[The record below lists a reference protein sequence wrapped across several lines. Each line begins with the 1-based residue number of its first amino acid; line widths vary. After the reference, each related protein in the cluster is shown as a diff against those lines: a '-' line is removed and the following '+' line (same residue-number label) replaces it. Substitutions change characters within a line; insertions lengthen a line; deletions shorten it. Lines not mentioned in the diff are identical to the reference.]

1 MLSFSD
7 CPTDI
12 PNYSLVQGKCYFF
25 ETTKLDHQSARANC
39 NAKFRSEGKLF
50 EPRSLEINSEV
61 FFKAESEFGSLLIKS
76 PTGTGWLLNSARIWI
91 GVSDIDDDN
100 IFKYTESKQVLNMTP
115 SWAPGNPSNFWKGG
129 DENCVEFAFVS
140 DAKWNDRDCSAE
152 QFSIC
157 ESK

>member
-1 MLSFSD
+1 MNII
-7 CPTDI
+7 T
-12 PNYSLVQGKCYFF
+12 SLHAQRI
-25 ETTKLDHQSARANC
+25 ARNRNGGC
-39 NAKFRSEGKLF
+39 
-50 EPRSLEINSEV
+50 
-61 FFKAESEFGSLLIKS
+61 
-76 PTGTGWLLNSARIWI
+76 WI